1 MVPLHSHLSLSVRTD
16 TITSSVPSSTATVQK
31 PKLPLLFKYRSSKI
45 FVFWT
50 AAVGLF
56 TSTFVHS
63 ILFPLSPFIVARIRN
78 LDKDWTDHSKSTA
91 ITANIEMTSRDTG
104 ILVALYAV
112 GLLSGSPIFGW
123 LGDRIKQ
130 RRLPMLLGTI
140 ASMAANLLFML
151 STTYPMLLIARFL
164 QGVSNACVWTMCLCL
179 IADNWPK
186 DQLGVQ
192 MGKLVGFYPLG
203 MMVGLPAGVLYSEL
217 GHEAPFIASMIL
229 SAIDLLMRLVIIE
242 RSSAPKEWFEDQD
255 LQKDTEKRHTKTA
268 DDDLQHCPE
277 PGTSRVTWVQLL
289 KQPRLIV
296 SLALTAIVATVMS
309 AFEPTLSMR
318 LAQEWGFNAAG
329 CSLIVLAYMIPSII
343 ASIVCG
349 WLCDRYGT
357 KVVALVS
364 LLLATPSCLMIGFPS
379 QERGSFWLL
388 VPILIMGGITI
399 AGCQAPVF
407 PEIAKVVDKE
417 NGSSNSSDGL
427 ARSYSLFN
435 AAYGVGMCMG
445 PLIAGYLYASIGF
458 FWLCTILSTLFFCF
472 IPLAYFFIGDGRKLI
487 VRNAAAAADRH
498 HAETV
503 ITAEADMETE
513 TIVIVVPESNLSL
526 TTVNVSDEANSK

>member
-1 MVPLHSHLSLSVRTD
+1 SIYSD
-16 TITSSVPSSTATVQK
+16 I
-31 PKLPLLFKYRSSKI
+31 I
-45 FVFWT
+45 
-50 AAVGLF
+50 AA
-56 TSTFVHS
+56 
-63 ILFPLSPFIVARIRN
+63 
-78 LDKDWTDHSKSTA
+78 
-91 ITANIEMTSRDTG
+91 
-104 ILVALYAV
+104 
-112 GLLSGSPIFGW
+112 GSPIFGW
-123 LGDRIKQ
+123 LGDTIKQ
-130 RRLPMLLGTI
+130 RRLPMLLGTT

-255 LQKDTEKRHTKTA
+255 VQKDTEKCTKTVD
-268 DDDLQHCPE
+268 DDDLQNSPE
-277 PGTSRVTWVQLL
+277 PAGTRRVTWVQLL

-417 NGSSNSSDGL
+417 NGGSNSSDGL

-435 AAYGVGMCMG
+435 AAYGVGMCVG

-487 VRNAAAAADRH
+487 VKNAAAAAVDHH
-498 HAETV
+498 HAEAV
-503 ITAEADMETE
+503 MTAEAD
-513 TIVIVVPESNLSL
+513 TIVILVPESNLSL
-526 TTVNVSDEANSK
+526 TTVTVPDEASSK